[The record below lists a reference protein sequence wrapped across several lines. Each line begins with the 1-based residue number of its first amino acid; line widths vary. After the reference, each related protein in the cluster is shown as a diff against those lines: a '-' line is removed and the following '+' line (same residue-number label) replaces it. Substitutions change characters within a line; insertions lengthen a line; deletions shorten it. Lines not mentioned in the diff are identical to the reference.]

1 MRVCVY
7 IYVCVCVYVSVCP
20 CVCLWEHAINVFVHL
35 FDCRFATK
43 TVAEKQLM
51 PTCQERQL
59 NDFMEM
65 AGTRV
70 SVPHSEPVKG
80 QVQYTSNACNIFD
93 VSCLVQ
99 VLFLYLCLGFVCE
112 NTIYFV
118 WFG

>member
-1 MRVCVY
+1 VCVSVSTCVCVY
-7 IYVCVCVYVSVCP
+7 IYVCVYVSVCP
-20 CVCLWEHAINVFVHL
+20 CVCLCAHAINVFVHL

-59 NDFMEM
+59 NDLMEM
-65 AGTRV
+65 AGARV

-80 QVQYTSNACNIFD
+80 QVQHTSNACNIFD

-99 VLFLYLCLGFVCE
+99 VLFL
-112 NTIYFV
+112 
-118 WFG
+118 